1 MFQAFQNN
9 LKRISN
15 AIKGVEPK
23 KAEEQGIQTDQT
35 AGLAN
40 DLANFEDFLPPPVEF
55 DSKYHTDTLQN
66 RLEDII
72 SGAALIADLPST
84 CPDRRDK
91 IVENC
96 EALRNALSN
105 LLDDYMAGSR
115 KGQNTNVN
123 AAIDALIEKNRMLH
137 GHLHRAAG
145 DQVGDAFLN
154 PLVPFLYIY
163 SAAKSGE
170 AETVKQNSPSFS
182 AHAQKMVQAAR
193 LLANM
198 SVDKNL
204 SEEDQATMKNNL
216 LRSAAELEMLINPV
230 IDSALMLSTDHTNAE
245 YNNNMEIMKSEWET
259 KLKQLTDNLDESVD
273 VIDFVAQ
280 SQQLILKEIA
290 TCISAAQE
298 KVAMTLDKSAAT
310 ISGRVERIHDIVKAD
325 MKCYEPDFY
334 VDKCNELADELKNV
348 HLKDFANT
356 ATTTV
361 EQLQA
366 GDDIDNEEL
375 VHASTIIFTGVQD
388 VFKAVLETR
397 SPEEYAHLNL
407 NIIQEDA
414 DKPVSLSGVSGVT
427 GLSGDGDLNETT
439 DAEDIKVAF
448 EQRPETEKAEIGKE
462 IDDFRREQSE
472 AEKEWD
478 KWDDSQV

>member
-1 MFQAFQNN
+1 M
-9 LKRISN
+9 
-15 AIKGVEPK
+15 
-23 KAEEQGIQTDQT
+23 
-35 AGLAN
+35 
-40 DLANFEDFLPPPVEF
+40 
-55 DSKYHTDTLQN
+55 
-66 RLEDII
+66 
-72 SGAALIADLPST
+72 
-84 CPDRRDK
+84 
-91 IVENC
+91 
-96 EALRNALSN
+96 
-105 LLDDYMAGSR
+105 
-115 KGQNTNVN
+115 
-123 AAIDALIEKNRMLH
+123 
-137 GHLHRAAG
+137 
-145 DQVGDAFLN
+145 
-154 PLVPFLYIY
+154 
-163 SAAKSGE
+163 
-170 AETVKQNSPSFS
+170 
-182 AHAQKMVQAAR
+182 
-193 LLANM
+193 
-198 SVDKNL
+198 
-204 SEEDQATMKNNL
+204 
-216 LRSAAELEMLINPV
+216 
-230 IDSALMLSTDHTNAE
+230 
-245 YNNNMEIMKSEWET
+245 
-259 KLKQLTDNLDESVD
+259 
-273 VIDFVAQ
+273 
-280 SQQLILKEIA
+280 KEIA

-298 KVAMTLDKSAAT
+298 KDAMTLDKSAAT

-407 NIIQEDA
+407 NIIQEDT